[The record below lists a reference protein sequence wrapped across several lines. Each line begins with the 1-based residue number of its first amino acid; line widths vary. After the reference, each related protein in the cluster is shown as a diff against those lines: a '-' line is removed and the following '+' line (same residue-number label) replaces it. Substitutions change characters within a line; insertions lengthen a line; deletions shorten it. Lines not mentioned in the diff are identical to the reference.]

1 MRHRGTVVAWRL
13 GKASCTGVADWASA
27 AGCASAATNSLELTA
42 LKVPLRSY
50 LNLLR
55 RYLGPLRG
63 KVVLLTCVL
72 GVGICL
78 QLVSPQLLRGFIDGA
93 TAGTSQA
100 RLIRLAGL
108 FIVVALFQQL
118 AAAGGRYLGE
128 DIGLRATNELRGD
141 LVAWC
146 LGLDMAFWRA
156 NRPGELIERT
166 DGDVQLL
173 AEFFSQFVVGLIANI
188 ALLIGILAVLF
199 FEDVR
204 AGVAM
209 TLFGLFALVV
219 LFAVRNIAV
228 PFWEAVR
235 GYSARFFG
243 FLGEHLSGTEDI
255 QGVGAGR
262 AVFHK
267 LHDMFRSWYPM
278 ARRAELAGMV
288 LWMTSTF
295 VFALGA
301 ALSFGLGAYLYG
313 RGEATIGSV
322 YLLFHYTQ
330 LLRRPIEQIRTQMQN
345 LQRASAGIVRIQ
357 RLLQTKPTVLDGP
370 GAGAAVTAQEE
381 AAAVDVPLRRR
392 APEIA
397 FEDVG
402 FSYDSDSDAALK
414 SIDFRL
420 APGRVLG
427 LLGRTGSGKTTIAR
441 LLLRLYDPSRGRVLV
456 GGVPTTDYRLAEL
469 RDLIGMVSQEVELL
483 SGTVRDN
490 LTFFAT
496 DADDRALWAVL
507 EELGLAEWCRSLPGQ
522 MDTVIGGAGQ
532 GLSAGE
538 AQLLGLARLFLRNP
552 GVIVLDEA
560 SSRLD
565 PATERLLERA
575 LDRLV
580 AGRTVIIIAHRLA
593 TVMRADDIL
602 ILSHG
607 QITEYGER
615 TALMERPDSVF
626 STLLR
631 VGLEEHLA

>member
-1 MRHRGTVVAWRL
+1 MVGCPLAPWHGPCFDVSDER
-13 GKASCTGVADWASA
+13 A
-27 AGCASAATNSLELTA
+27 AANDRLELTT

-50 LNLLR
+50 LNLLS

-63 KVVLLTCVL
+63 KVVLLAIVL

-78 QLVSPQLLRGFIDGA
+78 QLLSPQLLRGFIDGA
-93 TAGTSQA
+93 IEGVGRA
-100 RLIRLAGL
+100 RLVNLAGL
-108 FIVVALFQQL
+108 FILVALLQQV
-118 AAAGGRYLGE
+118 AGAAGKYFGE
-128 DIGLRATNELRGD
+128 DIGLLATNELRGD
-141 LVAWC
+141 LVAHC

-173 AEFFSQFVVGLIANI
+173 AEFFSQFVVGLIANL
-188 ALLIGILAVLF
+188 ALLVGILAVLF
-199 FEDVR
+199 VEDLR
-204 AGVAM
+204 AGLAM
-209 TLFGLFALVV
+209 TLFGLFALAV
-219 LFAVRNIAV
+219 LFAVRNLAV

-267 LHDMFRSWYPM
+267 LHDMLRSWYPM
-278 ARRAELAGMV
+278 ALKAELAGMG
-288 LWMTSTF
+288 LWMTSVM
-295 VFALGA
+295 VFAIGA
-301 ALSFGLGAYLYG
+301 AVSFWLGAYLYN
-313 RGEATIGSV
+313 RGESTIGGV

-357 RLLQTKPTVLDGP
+357 RLLDTKPTVLDGP
-370 GAGAAVTAQEE
+370 GASEELVAGQEADSAQTRPAPAV
-381 AAAVDVPLRRR
+381 
-392 APEIA
+392 A
-397 FEDVG
+397 FSGVG
-402 FSYDSDSDAALK
+402 FSYEAGSEAVLK
-414 SIDFRL
+414 HIDFRL
-420 APGRVLG
+420 APGRILG

-441 LLLRLYDPSRGRVLV
+441 LLLRLYDPSSGEVLL
-456 GGVPTTDYRLAEL
+456 GGVPTTSYRLSEL
-469 RDLIGMVSQEVELL
+469 RDLVGMVSQEVELL

-496 DADDRALWAVL
+496 DADDAALWAVL
-507 EELGLAEWCRSLPGQ
+507 EELGLADWCRSLPDQ
-522 MDTVIGGAGQ
+522 MDTLIGGAGQ

-552 GVIVLDEA
+552 GLIVLDEA

-607 QITEYGER
+607 EITEHGER
-615 TALMERPDSVF
+615 AALMDRPDSVF
-626 STLLR
+626 ATLLR